1 MNLFSISDCQRYFQE
16 RIQSDWF
23 LQLGTN
29 VSLMLKHFNFHKHGV
44 AFIHVD
50 LHQLRQSASCH
61 RLNVDGVVWGQA
73 ESK

>member
-1 MNLFSISDCQRYFQE
+1 MF
-16 RIQSDWF
+16 
-23 LQLGTN
+23 
-29 VSLMLKHFNFHKHGV
+29 KHFNFHKHGV

-50 LHQLRQSASCH
+50 QHQLRQSASCH